1 MADQHTIQPPTRLL
15 ALLLALVFF
24 GFLSILASQFIV
36 QRLAHKT
43 TQLAADSHVQI
54 YLARQLEMLVRE
66 IQADFFLL
74 PTLPRDSDH
83 QTARHAA
90 MTHISKAMETAA
102 ILHSGG
108 DIPPPEGIALLLALP
123 PDALYTFRPD
133 NRLPEQDTIQTINSR
148 LQLLQQDLDR
158 MAHLPPPEA
167 ETAAIQ
173 TAGPHKYTPP
183 PGLHTKTIFADL
195 SALTSSY
202 TLASRQLLDTSRKKN
217 TEAVKRY
224 RVIGILVAGAT
235 FILVAFLAT
244 RLVTRIIATHRILR
258 TTRDH
263 MAAEYKKQK
272 ALNTILAIG
281 HAPLTLTEALAK
293 SLEIILH
300 ALSSNKLHEG
310 AIFLC
315 DHSRQKII
323 VQAHQGMPT
332 QMPCLRQDVAF
343 GACLCGMAA
352 VSGEII
358 ECNSLDP
365 RHRLSYEGMATHNH
379 FCLPIPGEHKTLGI
393 LLIHLENDLTLPK
406 SDKDFL
412 MAVAHAMATLIRHQM
427 AEEKLAK
434 SERDRLALFESSNEA
449 ILLLRNNEILQ
460 CNKAA
465 AHLFCLP
472 SPTAM
477 VGASATDLLA
487 DRDHKVAN
495 QNFLALLTNALQ
507 QGTAQSEC
515 LMRRK
520 NNATFEAALTFTPI
534 FLYGVK
540 MLYLVV
546 RDISAQKE
554 EEQALLHAKKQA
566 ENASRAKSN
575 FLAAMSHEIRTPLT
589 AILGMTHLTLNKPLA
604 QDIHQNIEIIHTAAD
619 SLLALI
625 NDILDITKIE
635 ANQLLLEASPF
646 CPLDITDKLNAIFAE
661 QFRGAQLGFRM
672 EIDPT
677 IPRQLV
683 GDPLRISQ
691 VLNNLL
697 NNALKFTEQGEVIVR
712 LDAPGRTDKSAVI
725 RFTVE
730 DSGIGIDEDTLP
742 RIFDEFTQAKAA
754 RQFGGVGLGLAIS
767 KRLADIMG
775 GKLWASSIPGQGSTF
790 FFEVELPLAGA
801 EQQGRAAQRDRR
813 VIFPRAAALQG
824 ARVLVVEDNDINRK
838 VIVQILETVGACPEY
853 ARNGREAVDKINSH
867 HQIVLMD
874 IEMPVLDGIQATR
887 EIRGDQRHADIP
899 IIAMTAHAMVDDRR
913 RCLEAGMNDYLTK
926 PVEPVHFIDTLE
938 KWLRIGGRQPIAADF
953 EAPPIPLPTPT
964 PPGPAAIL
972 DMETGIAHLG
982 GNREL
987 YQELLADFL
996 SLHSDTPATLRTA
1009 LERGNREEA
1018 LAAAHLLKGVAG
1030 TLRAHDLQ
1038 ARARTMEELLRHD
1051 SGDATELNKAA
1062 GRLAEAATALT
1073 SRLKEILAR

>member
-1 MADQHTIQPPTRLL
+1 MAAQQNIQPPTRLL

-66 IQADFFLL
+66 IKADFFLL
-74 PTLPRDSDH
+74 PTLPRDNDR

-90 MTHISKAMETAA
+90 MTHIGKALETAA
-102 ILHSGG
+102 ILSNGG

-133 NRLPEQDTIQTINSR
+133 NRRPEQDTIQQINNR

-158 MAHLPPPEA
+158 LALLPPHEVKA
-167 ETAAIQ
+167 
-173 TAGPHKYTPP
+173 AGPNTPAPP
-183 PGLHTKTIFADL
+183 PLGLQPKTIFADL
-195 SALTSSY
+195 SALASSY
-202 TLASRQLLDTSRKKN
+202 TLTSRQLLDTSRQAN

-224 RVIGILVAGAT
+224 RVIGILVAVAT
-235 FILVAFLAT
+235 FLLVAFLAT
-244 RLVTRIIATHRILR
+244 RLVARIIATHKVIR

-263 MAAEYKKQK
+263 MATEYKKQK

-281 HAPLTLTEALAK
+281 HEPLTLTEALAK

-300 ALSSNKLHEG
+300 SLSSNKLHEG

-323 VQAHQGMPT
+323 VQAHQGMPG
-332 QMPCLRQDVAF
+332 QMACLRQDVPF
-343 GACLCGMAA
+343 GSCLCGMAA

-365 RHRLSYEGMATHNH
+365 RHRLSYDGMATHNH
-379 FCLPIPGEHKTLGI
+379 FCLPIPGEQKTLGI
-393 LLIHLENDLTLPK
+393 LLIHLENDLTLPQ

-412 MAVAHAMATLIRHQM
+412 IAVAHSMATLIRHQM

-465 AHLFCLP
+465 ARLFCLAD
-472 SPTAM
+472 PTAM

-487 DRDHKVAN
+487 DRHPEAAS
-495 QNFLALLTNALQ
+495 QAFLALLTNAMQ
-507 QGTAQSEC
+507 QGTAQSQC

-540 MLYLVV
+540 VLYLVV

-589 AILGMTHLTLNKPLA
+589 AILGMTHLTLTKPLA

-635 ANQLLLEASPF
+635 ASQLLLETSPF

-661 QFRGAQLGFRM
+661 QFRGAHLGFRM
-672 EIDPT
+672 EIAPT

-712 LDAPGRTDKSAVI
+712 LDAPRRTDKNAVV
-725 RFTVE
+725 RFTVQ

-742 RIFDEFTQAKAA
+742 RIFDEFTQAKTA

-767 KRLADIMG
+767 RRLADIMG
-775 GKLWASSIPGQGSTF
+775 GKLWATSILGQGSTF

-801 EQQGRAAQRDRR
+801 EQQGRAARRDTR
-813 VIFPRAAALQG
+813 VIFPRAEALQG
-824 ARVLVVEDNDINRK
+824 ARILVVEDNDINRK
-838 VIVQILETVGACPEY
+838 VLVQILETVGACPEY
-853 ARNGREAVDKINSH
+853 ARNGREAVAMIGDR

-874 IEMPVLDGIQATR
+874 IEMPVMDGIQATR

-938 KWLRIGGRQPIAADF
+938 KWLRVGGRPPAAPGFEGPAAHDAPAAPI
-953 EAPPIPLPTPT
+953 TPCC
-964 PPGPAAIL
+964 PAAIL
-972 DMETGIAHLG
+972 DMETAIAHLG

-996 SLHSDTPATLRTA
+996 TLHGDTPTSLATA
-1009 LERGNREEA
+1009 LNQGNGEEA
-1018 LAAAHLLKGVAG
+1018 RSLAHLLKGVAG

-1038 ARARTMEELLRHD
+1038 ARARAMEELLRQEGADH
-1051 SGDATELNKAA
+1051 AELTRAA
-1062 GRLAEAATALT
+1062 DLLTEAAAILAV
-1073 SRLKEILAR
+1073 RINEILTR